1 MNPFVPNN
9 GCNCSRP
16 IPDNVATGTIL
27 QINRQDRNFTMARDD
42 NLSSVI
48 RFNVP
53 EDARIVNRN
62 GRPIEF
68 SRLMPGMRVW
78 VRHANF
84 MTNSIPPQTTA
95 FEIRVR

>member
-1 MNPFVPNN
+1 MDNFFPNPNCNACQPQNDITTGAILNVDRQNRSFTTISHGNPF
-9 GCNCSRP
+9 
-16 IPDNVATGTIL
+16 
-27 QINRQDRNFTMARDD
+27 
-42 NLSSVI
+42 SVI

-53 EDARIVNRN
+53 NNAFIFDRS
-62 GRPIEF
+62 GRPLDF
-68 SRLMPGMRVW
+68 NRLMPGMRVW